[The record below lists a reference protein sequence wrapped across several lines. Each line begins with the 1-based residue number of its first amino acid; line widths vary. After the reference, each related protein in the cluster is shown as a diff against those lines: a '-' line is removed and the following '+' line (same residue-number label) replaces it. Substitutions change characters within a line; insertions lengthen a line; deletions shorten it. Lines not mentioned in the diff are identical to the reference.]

1 MKINIETKVNENYK
15 SVYERFDEQLFLA
28 LKPPLMPLELL
39 RFDGSAK
46 GDQVHL
52 KLGLGA
58 LAMRW
63 DALIIEDGISETECY
78 FIDEGIQLPFFLK
91 KWKHRHRILKV
102 DNDTSIIVDDIYFE
116 TPNSVL
122 DYLLYPMMYL
132 QFYMRKPV
140 YKKYFNGEKI

>member
-1 MKINIETKVNENYK
+1 MKINIQTEVQENYK
-15 SVYERFDEQLFLA
+15 SVYKRFDKDLFLA

-39 RFDGSAK
+39 RFDGSSK

-52 KLGLGA
+52 KLGVGTLS
-58 LAMRW
+58 MRW
-63 DALIIEDGISETECY
+63 DALIIEHGVSEKECY

-102 DNDTSIIVDDIYFE
+102 DEDTSIIVDDIYFE
-116 TPNSVL
+116 TPNVL
-122 DYLLYPMMYL
+122 MDYLFYPILYM

-140 YKKYFNGEKI
+140 YKKYFDGKS